1 MEINWNREIDT
12 KWPKRNK
19 DGRQELEIRL
29 GNEHISFDVC
39 QPPSAPLDPMCVYF
53 LGCFMVDVDF

>member
-1 MEINWNREIDT
+1 METNRDREIDT

-39 QPPSAPLDPMCVYF
+39 QPQSAPHELICVYF
-53 LGCFMVDVDF
+53 LGCFMVNVDF